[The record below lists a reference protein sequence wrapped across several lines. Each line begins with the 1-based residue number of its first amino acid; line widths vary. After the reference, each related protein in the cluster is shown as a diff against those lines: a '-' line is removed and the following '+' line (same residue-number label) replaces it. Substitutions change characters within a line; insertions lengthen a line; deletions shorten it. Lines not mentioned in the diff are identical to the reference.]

1 MGPGGLTM
9 TNPTLKFFRL
19 RRAVYLLKNTSVSC
33 TFWEPDPQPIVN
45 EGSLRVNG
53 DTRAYLVQNIE
64 AGDNWGDH
72 RYVRSN
78 MMTTPLKFTID
89 LSNVDCGCLACVYLV
104 AMRDPSA
111 GSSNYCDMAE
121 NVAPGWQG
129 GMCTEVD
136 ILEANNHAM
145 QTAIHTETGGSFGSG
160 VRPLRPKRLL

>member
-89 LSNVDCGCLACVYLV
+89 LSNVDCGCLAYIWS
-104 AMRDPSA
+104 P
-111 GSSNYCDMAE
+111 
-121 NVAPGWQG
+121 
-129 GMCTEVD
+129 
-136 ILEANNHAM
+136 
-145 QTAIHTETGGSFGSG
+145 
-160 VRPLRPKRLL
+160 